1 MGGRMA
7 TRSRL
12 NRPEISESVARAR
25 EIFAKYDL
33 DRAHPTGDF
42 NPSAT
47 IEGEFDRLLKK
58 LS

>member
-1 MGGRMA
+1 MA

-12 NRPEISESVARAR
+12 SRPEISESVARAR

-33 DRAHPTGDF
+33 DKAHPTGDF
-42 NPSAT
+42 NPGAT
-47 IEGEFDRLLKK
+47 IEREFDRLLRK